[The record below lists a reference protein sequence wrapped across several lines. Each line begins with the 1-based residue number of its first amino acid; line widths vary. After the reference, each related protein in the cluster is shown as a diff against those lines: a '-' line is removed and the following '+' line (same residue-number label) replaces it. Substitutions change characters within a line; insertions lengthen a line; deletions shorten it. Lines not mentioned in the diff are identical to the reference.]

1 MAKNLPKL
9 RHVCRVISRPS
20 KEMCPM
26 TDVEYARK
34 LAELDRLLNDPEV
47 PMRPAEV
54 WELLAEISAQEQAA
68 TAQAAS

>member
-1 MAKNLPKL
+1 
-9 RHVCRVISRPS
+9 
-20 KEMCPM
+20 M

-54 WELLAEISAQEQAA
+54 WELLAEISAQQKAEAV
-68 TAQAAS
+68 AQAAA

>member
-1 MAKNLPKL
+1 
-9 RHVCRVISRPS
+9 
-20 KEMCPM
+20 M